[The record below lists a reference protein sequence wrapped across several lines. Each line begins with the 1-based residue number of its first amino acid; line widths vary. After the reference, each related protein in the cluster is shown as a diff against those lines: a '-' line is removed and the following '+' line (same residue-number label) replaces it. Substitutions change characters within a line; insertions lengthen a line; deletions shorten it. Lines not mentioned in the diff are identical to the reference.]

1 MTLYIQDEN
10 YHFNGSLSGVI
21 VDNQRTAIFS
31 KNGIED
37 LNLDIDFNKHFK
49 IKTDSKYSLKVT
61 KLVLLESALSELVL
75 ALLKNF
81 WNLLRI
87 MLADIAF
94 CSIFIIGL
102 IIV

>member
-37 LNLDIDFNKHFK
+37 LNLDIDFKFDFE
-49 IKTDSKYSLKVT
+49 KTRKQ
-61 KLVLLESALSELVL
+61 
-75 ALLKNF
+75 
-81 WNLLRI
+81 
-87 MLADIAF
+87 
-94 CSIFIIGL
+94 
-102 IIV
+102 